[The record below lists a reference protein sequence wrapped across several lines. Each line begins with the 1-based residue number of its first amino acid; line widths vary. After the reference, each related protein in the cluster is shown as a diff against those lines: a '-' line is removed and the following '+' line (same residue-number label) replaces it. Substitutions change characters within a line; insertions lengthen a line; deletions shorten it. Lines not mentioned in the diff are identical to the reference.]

1 MARLLTPSYGM
12 SRVMEEDQD
21 ESWSSSYPHPPACHF
36 NSVRRVMNRDTSRYL
51 SLALA
56 SPQVRGDTSK
66 RKPFMELYAMI
77 PPDLFREGDLVCVIS
92 YSPFKGLRG
101 TIRKVHQITDAGD
114 NEAPF
119 LCYQVALEH
128 ASVKEP
134 GWFQA
139 EEIVSIK

>member
-1 MARLLTPSYGM
+1 
-12 SRVMEEDQD
+12 
-21 ESWSSSYPHPPACHF
+21 
-36 NSVRRVMNRDTSRYL
+36 
-51 SLALA
+51 
-56 SPQVRGDTSK
+56 
-66 RKPFMELYAMI
+66 MELYAMI

-92 YSPFKGLRG
+92 YIPFKGLRG
-101 TIRKVHQITDAGD
+101 TIRKVHQITDAGE

-134 GWFQA
+134 GWFRA